1 MTHHNSCD
9 SESILHR
16 KPTCTCILTQKQPNP
31 SWFGN
36 KSYKLTVLLLFNA
49 EADVQCMEQLMQDTK
64 AIIKFPII

>member
-9 SESILHR
+9 SESILHG

-31 SWFGN
+31 FGN

-49 EADVQCMEQLMQDTK
+49 EADVQCMEQSMQDTK